1 MQLEN
6 TTTTPNF
13 FNTTQPVTPNLT
25 DDIVGYACLLISSIF
40 YGANNL
46 PVKHYE
52 TGRLFFKS

>member
-13 FNTTQPVTPNLT
+13 LNTTHSTTPSLSS
-25 DDIVGYACLLISSIF
+25 DIIGYSCLVISSIL
-40 YGANNL
+40 YGGNNL

-52 TGRLFFKS
+52 TGF